1 MTPSNLQEILDKYP
15 NFEDISQELS
25 QATLLAFAKKGY
37 ATQILLKEGMLK
49 NVDLKYVKLEFK
61 EA

>member
-1 MTPSNLQEILDKYP
+1 MVKEMLDILD
-15 NFEDISQELS
+15 ILS

-49 NVDLKYVKLEFK
+49 DGDLKCI
-61 EA
+61 

>member
-15 NFEDISQELS
+15 DFEDISHELS

-37 ATQILLKEGMLK
+37 ATQILIKEEVLKER
-49 NVDLKYVKLEFK
+49 DLKCI
-61 EA
+61 

>member
-49 NVDLKYVKLEFK
+49 NGDLKCI
-61 EA
+61 

>member
-1 MTPSNLQEILDKYP
+1 MTHSNLQEILDKYP
-15 NFEDISQELS
+15 NFEDISHELS

-49 NVDLKYVKLEFK
+49 DGDLKCI
-61 EA
+61 

>member
-37 ATQILLKEGMLK
+37 VTQIILKEDMLK
-49 NVDLKYVKLEFK
+49 DGDLKCI
-61 EA
+61 